1 MRARPTALV
10 TGASSGIGL
19 ATARLLAEQGYD
31 LILVARR
38 EDRLTAE
45 AELLRHAGTGVEILP
60 ADLAD
65 SHGLQAVLDRAQA
78 GPVDL
83 LVSNAG
89 TSAYTPLADLA
100 PAEIDRLWRLNAT
113 AHLALTRAVL
123 PAMLRAGSGGIVT
136 VASLLAFSA
145 GLDMGF
151 PRTLYVAAKSA
162 VVGFTRALAGELR
175 GTGVAAT
182 VVCPGLV
189 DTDWSGGRNHGDP
202 RAMPAPDVAQ
212 ALWTAHRQGEVL
224 CVPGIEDPEVLEH
237 WTAVEP
243 TLLLQGNHAELAPAT
258 GGLSPPGRRGRP
270 GSGGCRPRRVRVRVW
285 RRCCSCACSPSSR

>member
-1 MRARPTALV
+1 MTGRPTALV
-10 TGASSGIGL
+10 TGASSGIGA
-19 ATARLLAEQGYD
+19 ATARLLAAQGYD

-38 EDRLTAE
+38 EDKLAAE
-45 AELLRHAGTGVEILP
+45 AESLRQAGSRVEILP

-65 SHGLQAVLDRAQA
+65 HQGLRTVADRVQD

-89 TSAYTPLADLA
+89 TSAYTPLADLT
-100 PAEIDRLWRLNAT
+100 PDDVDHLWRLNAT
-113 AHLALTRAVL
+113 AHITLTRAVL
-123 PAMLRAGSGGIVT
+123 PAMLHTGSGGIIT

-162 VVGFTRALAGELR
+162 VVGFTRSLAGELR
-175 GTGVAAT
+175 GTGVSAT

-189 DTDWSGGRNHGDP
+189 DTEWSGGANHGDP

-212 ALWTAHRQGEVL
+212 SLLTAHRQGEVL
-224 CVPGIEDPEVLEH
+224 CVPGIEDRDVIRR
-237 WTAVEP
+237 WTDTEP
-243 TLLLQGNHAELAPAT
+243 TLLLQGNHAELAPRY
-258 GGLSPPGRRGRP
+258 RRP
-270 GSGGCRPRRVRVRVW
+270 AP
-285 RRCCSCACSPSSR
+285 